1 MKIEFTKDKETKN
14 TVRFSGAAED
24 GTVNGSLYIS
34 KGSDLEKESVIS
46 LEVEKAELQEA
57 YQTTRSPADKSG
69 WGSYTVSCTP

>member
-57 YQTTRSPADKSG
+57 
-69 WGSYTVSCTP
+69 